1 MTDENENSS
10 LGGRNNKI
18 RKIKSK
24 LNIENLTC
32 GNISRKRNLFHET
45 FVRTKSIDKNISKI
59 LETQNKNIMV
69 SGIFDN
75 INIKKYKTDKNNNKL
90 IKKSHLI
97 NNSAIKSNN
106 IIKVNVKMTK
116 SKNPTNINNSKEKS
130 KINKENNKNKEI
142 KGNYKTEKS
151 DYLINDTNLYN
162 FITQE
167 NFYSRK
173 INKIILIQKYWKKY
187 LYSHGKIHNT
197 NDYINYIR
205 KTKTRMFLIKV
216 KRIIYSK
223 IFRLLK
229 YKLYNINY
237 YFHLW
242 YNITFLR
249 KILKKII
256 DKKKKNYRKN
266 IPKIIPNYTQFK
278 NHNSSRR
285 QIRSN
290 FYRFQTLNIFNNNFS
305 KTNNN
310 LSSIDNNYLIPNKI
324 NKYIRKT
331 TVQSLTNVNS
341 TRKASLNKSSE
352 RTLTKHYLEKVI
364 KKKTKSNVQE
374 LFKNNKINLNLVNEI
389 KTPSNKNSF
398 RVIKNKNIF
407 DKKNKKIEIKPN
419 NKTCYLTIDKI
430 EDKNNFIFKNNKNK
444 TVRALSDKHF
454 NFLFPKKRMSKY
466 NINNEISNISPNMT
480 IIGKFMKIDTEYNWS
495 NKNKSINISQK
506 NKKIKDMFYKLQKF
520 DSFPLSLSNKKKS
533 NVFIYKSKN
542 CINNYFIHWK
552 NIIFKGKLV
561 KYLIIISNKI
571 KLRKIFYRT
580 IIRMVMDFFQII
592 ILKKNFDKY
601 KYKPIE
607 TNILLKL
614 RAFLLKNNKLKR
626 YIDSSNKENSN
637 YYSLKGG
644 DIINN
649 ININNF
655 INYDSN
661 KIIPLDKNYNLWNS
675 CTHVNNFRFPISYI
689 KDNKINV
696 INTKNET
703 RNKQNYK
710 IVKIKNSYPEGII
723 ISQINQLR
731 MVFNLIEQKRQRQNN
746 KNINNYFNIWKTNTL
761 DQSKNKVNFRKINMK
776 QKKEYNRY
784 SKKNTIYSARDS
796 NQNKNNKTIRL
807 IDNINKKKID
817 SSSELS
823 MIRTQIN
830 SEIVYTKK
838 ILNHNNNMF
847 KNYYRKN
854 NNILIKG
861 HNLRKI
867 NKIEEREVHFNSLSV
882 NKDNPFLKNKANENI
897 IKISDKL
904 TESGIKKKI
913 SKIKIEFMENPM
925 MKNRKGKKIN
935 CKLIFD
941 KIKNSFDKT
950 FGKIVYKDV
959 NQTFCCIS
967 KNYQDDLN

>member
-1 MTDENENSS
+1 M
-10 LGGRNNKI
+10 K
-18 RKIKSK
+18 
-24 LNIENLTC
+24 
-32 GNISRKRNLFHET
+32 
-45 FVRTKSIDKNISKI
+45 
-59 LETQNKNIMV
+59 
-69 SGIFDN
+69 
-75 INIKKYKTDKNNNKL
+75 
-90 IKKSHLI
+90 
-97 NNSAIKSNN
+97 
-106 IIKVNVKMTK
+106 K
-116 SKNPTNINNSKEKS
+116 SKNPISINNSKEKS
-130 KINKENNKNKEI
+130 KIIKENNININKEI
-142 KGNYKTEKS
+142 KENYQEDKS
-151 DYLINDTNLYN
+151 YYRIKDTNLYN
-162 FITQE
+162 YISQD
-167 NFYSRK
+167 NFYSKK

-187 LYSHGKIHNT
+187 LYLHGIFHNKY
-197 NDYINYIR
+197 DFINYIR
-205 KTKTRMFLIKV
+205 KSKARMFLIKL

-229 YKLYNINY
+229 YRLYNINY

-242 YNITFLR
+242 YNITHLK

-256 DKKKKNYRKN
+256 AKKKNNYPKN
-266 IPKIIPNYTQFK
+266 IPKIIPNYIQFK
-278 NHNSSRR
+278 NHNSSSR

-290 FYRFQTLNIFNNNFS
+290 FYRFQTLNTFNNNIS
-305 KTNNN
+305 KANNN

-324 NKYIRKT
+324 NNYIRKT

-341 TRKASLNKSSE
+341 TRKTSLNKSSE
-352 RTLTKHYLEKVI
+352 RTITKNYLDKVI

-374 LFKNNKINLNLVNEI
+374 LFKNNKINLNLVSKI

-398 RVIKNKNIF
+398 RVIKNKNNK

-419 NKTCYLTIDKI
+419 NKIYYLTIDKI
-430 EDKNNFIFKNNKNK
+430 EDKDNYIFKHYINK
-444 TVRALSDKHF
+444 TVRALSDKHINIF
-454 NFLFPKKRMSKY
+454 FPKRRMSKY
-466 NINNEISNISPNMT
+466 HINNEIRNISPNMT
-480 IIGKFMKIDTEYNWS
+480 KLGKFIKNDTEYNWS
-495 NKNKSINISQK
+495 NKNKSINITQR
-506 NKKIKDMFYKLQKF
+506 NKKVKDRSYKFKKF
-520 DSFPLSLSNKKKS
+520 DSFPISFTIKKKS
-533 NVFIYKSKN
+533 NNFTYKNKN

-552 NIIFKGKLV
+552 SIIFKEKLV
-561 KYLIIISNKI
+561 KYLIIVSNKI
-571 KLRKIFYRT
+571 KLRNIFYRT
-580 IIRMVMDFFQII
+580 IIRMIMDFFQII
-592 ILKKNFDKY
+592 ILKKYFDKY

-661 KIIPLDKNYNLWNS
+661 KIIPLEKNYNLWN
-675 CTHVNNFRFPISYI
+675 CYTHVNNFRFPISYI
-689 KDNKINV
+689 KDNKIN
-696 INTKNET
+696 IMNTKKET
-703 RNKQNYK
+703 RNKQSYK
-710 IVKIKNSYPEGII
+710 IVKIKSSYPEGILI
-723 ISQINQLR
+723 AQINQLR
-731 MVFNLIEQKRQRQNN
+731 MVFNLIEQQRQRQNN
-746 KNINNYFNIWKTNTL
+746 KNINNYFNIWKTITL
-761 DQSKNKVNFRKINMK
+761 ERSKNKVNFRKINIK

-784 SKKNTIYSARDS
+784 SKNNTIYSARDS
-796 NQNKNNKTIRL
+796 NQNKDNKTIRL

-817 SSSELS
+817 SSTELS

-847 KNYYRKN
+847 KNNYKNN

-861 HNLRKI
+861 QNLRKI

-882 NKDNPFLKNKANENI
+882 NKDNPFLKNNNNENI
-897 IKISDKL
+897 LKISDKL

-913 SKIKIEFMENPM
+913 SKIKIEFMENPIL
-925 MKNRKGKKIN
+925 KNRKGNKIN

-950 FGKIVYKDV
+950 FGRIVYKNV